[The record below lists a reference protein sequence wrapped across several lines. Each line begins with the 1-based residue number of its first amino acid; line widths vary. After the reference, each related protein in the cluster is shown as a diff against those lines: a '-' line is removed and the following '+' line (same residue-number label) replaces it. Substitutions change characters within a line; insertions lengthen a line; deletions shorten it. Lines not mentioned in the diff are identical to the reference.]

1 MTPTQDVPPPI
12 RRPATRDTGCGAF
25 GFLGM
30 IAYSLSVGE
39 RMFDRDWSSN
49 YIYGGTSMS
58 ENFVRGSLLYAAALW
73 ILAAGLLGAAWI
85 TWAVVGGW
93 QPASLL
99 AISASVVACGAVVAH
114 MRCYAL
120 HIGHLI
126 RVHSVA
132 GVDRSEL
139 RTVR

>member
-1 MTPTQDVPPPI
+1 
-12 RRPATRDTGCGAF
+12 
-25 GFLGM
+25 
-30 IAYSLSVGE
+30 
-39 RMFDRDWSSN
+39 
-49 YIYGGTSMS
+49 MS

-73 ILAAGLLGAAWI
+73 ILAAGLLAAAWI
-85 TWAVVGGW
+85 TWAVVGGR

-120 HIGHLI
+120 HIAHLV
-126 RVHSVA
+126 RVHSAASVE
-132 GVDRSEL
+132 RSQI